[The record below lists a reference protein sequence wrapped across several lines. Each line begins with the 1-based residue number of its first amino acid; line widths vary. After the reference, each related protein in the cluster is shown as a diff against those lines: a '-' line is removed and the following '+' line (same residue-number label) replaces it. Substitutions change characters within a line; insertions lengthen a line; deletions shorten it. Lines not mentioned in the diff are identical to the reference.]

1 MYERKADLLGMGNR
15 FRNMTGYKSL
25 IIAHGVLATIAFLF
39 VIPAAIFMARFYH
52 RNPRTALR
60 CHIWLQVSAVLLSTA
75 AIVCSFQAVGL
86 ERSLSNPHHGI
97 GVALY
102 TLVMVQALGGSVIHR
117 LEKGKERF
125 KIPLKLMVRAQSTTE
140 SHSLTPID
148 PSMARPN
155 NRIARSCADPF
166 GTHTVWFPTCSLHT
180 LRRMDLHLGNPL
192 LRPFVEEPARNG
204 LRRSQHLH
212 HRPLLQY

>member
-1 MYERKADLLGMGNR
+1 MGNR
-15 FRNMTGYKSL
+15 FRNMSGYKAL
-25 IIAHGVLATIAFLF
+25 ITAHGVLATIAFLF

-117 LEKGKERF
+117 LEKGKERY
-125 KIPLKLMVRAQSTTE
+125 KIPLKLMVRTQSTTE
-140 SHSLTPID
+140 RQSLTSVD
-148 PSMARPN
+148 PSMARAN
-155 NRIARSCADPF
+155 NRIARSCTDPF
-166 GTHTVWFPTCSLHT
+166 GTHAVRFPACSVHT
-180 LRRMDLHLGNPL
+180 IRRLDLHPGNPL
-192 LRPFVEEPARNG
+192 LRPFVEKPARNG
-204 LRRSQHLH
+204 L
-212 HRPLLQY
+212 